1 MSLSSRP
8 YLVRGLYDWM
18 TENDLTPQ
26 VLVNA
31 HYPGVKVPE
40 AHVSEGRIVLNIA
53 ITATKDLLLGDD
65 QISFNARFSG
75 RAHQIVLPIES
86 VLAIF
91 ANEVDA
97 AMSFGNEPVL
107 TPADNKLLSG
117 VKLPNKPEQV
127 ENQRVKE
134 TASSAEKTEISDDQ
148 ANVIHVQFGRDEED
162 S

>member
-8 YLVRGLYDWM
+8 YLIRGLYDWM

-31 HYPGVKVPE
+31 NYPGVKVPE
-40 AHVSEGRIVLNIA
+40 MHVSEGRIVLNIA
-53 ITATKDLLLGDD
+53 MTATKDLLLGDD

-117 VKLPNKPEQV
+117 VKQPSKAEKLESQH
-127 ENQRVKE
+127 QKE
-134 TASSAEKTEISDDQ
+134 TASGAKETEADDDQ